1 MQDGYTFNFFG
12 IQGSGKGTQIE
23 LLKDYLKSKSS
34 QDILYVYPGGEYR
47 KQIESAN
54 NVGNLIKESMANGEL
69 QPDFL
74 TTTLVTNI
82 LTDSPVIGKNLVFD
96 GYPRSTVQSQSFEE
110 IMRFLKRGKVIMIY
124 IELTKEEAMRR
135 NKLRGRFDDSEESLN
150 KRFGWYFDNVI
161 PAMNYFKD
169 KEGYELITINGDQ
182 SVENVHSDIISALNL

>member
-1 MQDGYTFNFFG
+1 MQDCYTFNFFG

-23 LLKDYLKSKSS
+23 LLKDYLKNKDNR
-34 QDILYVYPGGEYR
+34 DIVYVYPGGEYR
-47 KQIESAN
+47 KQIESGSN
-54 NVGNLIKESMANGEL
+54 LGNLINESMARGEL

-74 TTTLVTNI
+74 TTSLITNLI
-82 LTDSPVIGKNLVFD
+82 TISPVTDKYLIFD
-96 GYPRSTVQSQSFEE
+96 GYPRSLVQSASFEE
-110 IMRFLKRGKVIMIY
+110 LINFFKRGKTVIVY
-124 IELTKEEAMRR
+124 IELSKEEAMRR

-182 SVENVHSDIISALNL
+182 SVEKVHADIISALNL